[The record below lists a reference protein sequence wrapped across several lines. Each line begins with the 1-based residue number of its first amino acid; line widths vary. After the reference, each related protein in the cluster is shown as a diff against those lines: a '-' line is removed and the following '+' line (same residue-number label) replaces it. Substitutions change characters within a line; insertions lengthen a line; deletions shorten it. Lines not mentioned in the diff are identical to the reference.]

1 MSMTPTSCSGPGSR
15 WTCRAGAA
23 GAPVNDSSL
32 DRSNIIEEVPD
43 VGRINATNADAPS
56 MRQRIDAADLHA
68 KALRA
73 LPGTIGDAPPVPALP
88 DVWPVTLNE
97 RLSE

>member
-1 MSMTPTSCSGPGSR
+1 MSITPTSCSGPGSR
-15 WTCRAGAA
+15 QTCCAGAA
-23 GAPVNDSSL
+23 GVLVSDSSL
-32 DRSNIIEEVPD
+32 DLVEHHRGGARGRS
-43 VGRINATNADAPS
+43 INATNAEAPS

-73 LPGTIGDAPPVPALP
+73 LPGTIGGKPPVPALP
-88 DVWPVTLNE
+88 DVWPVTLDE

>member
-1 MSMTPTSCSGPGSR
+1 MTPTSCSGPGSR
-15 WTCRAGAA
+15 RISCAGAA
-23 GAPVNDSSL
+23 GALLNDSGL

-43 VGRINATNADAPS
+43 VGRINATNADALS

-73 LPGTIGDAPPVPALP
+73 LPGTIGGKPPVPALP

-97 RLSE
+97 RPSQ

>member
-1 MSMTPTSCSGPGSR
+1 MTPTSCSGPGSR
-15 WTCRAGAA
+15 RTCCAGIAGALL
-23 GAPVNDSSL
+23 NDSSL
-32 DRSNIIEEVPD
+32 DWSNIIEEMPD
-43 VGRINATNADAPS
+43 VGRINATNADALS

-68 KALRA
+68 KALCA
-73 LPGTIGDAPPVPALP
+73 PADTIGGQPPVPALP

>member
-1 MSMTPTSCSGPGSR
+1 
-15 WTCRAGAA
+15 
-23 GAPVNDSSL
+23 
-32 DRSNIIEEVPD
+32 
-43 VGRINATNADAPS
+43 

-73 LPGTIGDAPPVPALP
+73 LPGTIGGKPPVPALP
-88 DVWPVTLNE
+88 DVWPVTLDE